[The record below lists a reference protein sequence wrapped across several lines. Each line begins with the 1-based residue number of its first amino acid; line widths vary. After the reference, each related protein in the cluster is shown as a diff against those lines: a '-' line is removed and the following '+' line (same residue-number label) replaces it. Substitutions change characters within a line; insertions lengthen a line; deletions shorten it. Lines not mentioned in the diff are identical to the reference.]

1 MVEDSF
7 GMDWAIIATFAAVI
21 VALGIGVYNGWRLKV
36 LEKNRNKRELLKEIA
51 NWAVSL
57 QLGPLEVEIP
67 PTTMGRVQELALTSN
82 LPPGVIDA
90 LIKGEISRIDAY
102 VEFQKKTSFGKAISL
117 GGYIRA
123 IAEANFKKQLSNR
136 VNEVIEE
143 SILSYFVGE
152 RSSGKEFDEVVKGF
166 GGDYLAIMKRAEAEV
181 VTKTKDLGALSSEYA
196 KSQAKSVEDLLGEIA
211 RIID

>member
-1 MVEDSF
+1 
-7 GMDWAIIATFAAVI
+7 MDWAIIATFAAVI
-21 VALGIGVYNGWRLKV
+21 VALGIGVYNGWRSKE
-36 LEKNRNKRELLKEIA
+36 LEKSRNKHELLKEIA

-67 PTTMGRVQELALTSN
+67 PTMMGRVQELALTSD
-82 LPPGVIDA
+82 LTKGVIDA

-123 IAEANFKKQLSNR
+123 IAEAHFKKQLSNR
-136 VNEVIEE
+136 VNEVIEKA
-143 SILSYFVGE
+143 ILSYFVGE
-152 RSSGKEFDEVVKGF
+152 RSSGKEFDLVVKGF

-181 VTKTKDLGALSSEYA
+181 ITKAKDLGALSSEYE

-211 RIID
+211 RIIA